1 MCKRELEIR
10 VMQHIS
16 RWYVNYN
23 HIQIISLL
31 KEVEKYINKKGMP
44 KSVKDFKKITKVID
58 NKAQSLN
65 MNKLK
70 RKEIEYKIDVIE
82 IPNKGFKWE
91 VIEHR
96 LDNVWCN
103 AGVGI
108 SKNRSNAVSNA
119 IDFAETVLV

>member
-1 MCKRELEIR
+1 MCKMELEIR

-31 KEVEKYINKKGMP
+31 EEVEKYINKKGMP

-58 NKAQSLN
+58 NKAQRLN

-70 RKEIEYKIDVIE
+70 RKEIEYKIDVTE
-82 IPNKGFKWE
+82 IPNKEFKWE
-91 VIEHR
+91 VIERR

-108 SKNRSNAVSNA
+108 SKNRGNAVNSA
-119 IDFAETVLV
+119 INFAETVLV

>member
-31 KEVEKYINKKGMP
+31 EEVEKYINKKGMP

-70 RKEIEYKIDVIE
+70 RKEIEYKIDVTE
-82 IPNKGFKWE
+82 IPNKEFKWE
-91 VIEHR
+91 VIERR

-108 SKNRSNAVSNA
+108 SKNRGNAVSNA